1 MMDFEMPFAPNQLLD
16 VFLLVFALFLGHF
29 LIIAC
34 AAWIGVW
41 QLGREAFAAHRVQ
54 QSPLRDPRPRRELAF
69 SVLSILIF
77 SLLLT
82 GLWVFERFGLTA
94 IYWDVAEHG
103 TAWFVS
109 QIAVLALVHDS
120 YYYWAHRWMHHPK
133 VFRHVHK
140 LHHGFHN
147 PTPFASYAFHPFE
160 AIVEVAWIAPLAFL
174 MPIHPLALAGYV
186 VFLTVLNVVS
196 HLGHEFYPAWVAR
209 WFITSTHH
217 NMHHTRG
224 RGHFM
229 LYFNIWDRL
238 MGTNATD
245 YEAAVREINERVA
258 AGGSRAG
265 KACCADAGP
274 SRDEKTEVPALSC

>member
-1 MMDFEMPFAPNQLLD
+1 

-29 LIIAC
+29 LIIAS
-34 AAWIGVW
+34 AAWLGVW

-217 NMHHTRG
+217 NMHHTR
-224 RGHFM
+224 
-229 LYFNIWDRL
+229 
-238 MGTNATD
+238 
-245 YEAAVREINERVA
+245 A
-258 AGGSRAG
+258 AGTSCCTSTSGIGSWARTLPTTRPR
-265 KACCADAGP
+265 CARSTSGWLPGEAGP
-274 SRDEKTEVPALSC
+274 GRRAAPTQGPRATRRRKCPR